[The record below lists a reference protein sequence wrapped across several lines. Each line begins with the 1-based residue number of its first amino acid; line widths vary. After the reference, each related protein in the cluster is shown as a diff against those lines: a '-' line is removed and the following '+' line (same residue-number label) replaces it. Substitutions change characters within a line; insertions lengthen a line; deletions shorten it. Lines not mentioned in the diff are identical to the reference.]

1 MKVIYG
7 EIHRGGANGLPTN
20 FDKEFSSVKN
30 MLDYLVD
37 YHSIDG
43 TNAFEIRDIFVSYLG
58 YDEEHDYEIYIVR
71 IGKDKEHNYLREE
84 SFPKAIGYFIK
95 EDK

>member
-71 IGKDKEHNYLREE
+71 IEIDK
-84 SFPKAIGYFIK
+84 KYFDIAK
-95 EDK
+95 ERINNENRNK

>member
-7 EIHRGGANGLPTN
+7 EIHRGEANGLPTN

-30 MLDYLVD
+30 LLDYLVD
-37 YHSIDG
+37 YHSIDEI
-43 TNAFEIRDIFVSYLG
+43 NAFETKDIFVSYLG

-71 IGKDKEHNYLREE
+71 IGKDKEHNYLMEE
-84 SFPKAIGYFIK
+84 CFPKTIGYFIM

>member
-1 MKVIYG
+1 
-7 EIHRGGANGLPTN
+7 
-20 FDKEFSSVKN
+20 

-43 TNAFEIRDIFVSYLG
+43 TDSFETKDIFVSYLG

-84 SFPKAIGYFIK
+84 SFQKTIGYFIM